1 MPTNKNVFS
10 TLCLYFVLS
19 LFSPFSVANDK
30 NDNKVV
36 VSTLEST
43 DDVSFIVPSFP
54 TLDDLF
60 FYADETLSRYPNRV
74 LSAFSKYQ
82 AERSSDQLVPLFYFR
97 LAEIY
102 QQLEKTNALNVLLGF
117 LAKKDLSREDQLTL
131 VRHQAAYFSAV
142 GDNYQAISLIK
153 SQIDKLDSSNKKW
166 LAQLSM
172 DLAKLFALTGL
183 NSEYQ
188 QWLTNAKTQA
198 LALDDVAFQ
207 LGFFNELVKFLTDHG
222 AYQAAMEANEQAIS
236 VAKSAK
242 LTMLL
247 SQLEVEKAE
256 LLVKQNQLKDAAGI
270 LENLYRS
277 GVRQRDMLTQFRALT
292 RLTSI
297 YLKLDQSAEAKRM
310 LNAAKS
316 MSNKIYLNSELTF
329 FNLVQV
335 EMWVHE
341 KQYSKALEQ
350 VALIDPSQLEQ
361 YFAYWPVTKAI
372 WENNKAS
379 LVEVNNP
386 IEQSLGALKSQWQ
399 EAQSRTYQYFSK
411 QIDSIKL
418 DVAQQQAEYE
428 ARLTKQQQTH
438 EQAQNKLLNQTR
450 LFALIAFLL
459 FVLIVVVWFKNH
471 KKQPTEIIQSFTLF
485 AKWFND
491 EKQRCRQLHV
501 IKFDFDKFRM
511 LNIHYGYHTAEQ
523 IVRDAVMDILSV
535 TQYST
540 PCLQLS
546 VDKFVLLV
554 SNFTDEQAVTLT
566 KRLKAQLGIFSTN
579 YSRGRVSLTASF
591 ALTRVEKEDALVTAL
606 DRVEQEITR
615 IKQMGGNRAHA
626 VIKQ

>member
-10 TLCLYFVLS
+10 TLSLYLVLS
-19 LFSPFSVANDK
+19 LFSAFSAADDK

-43 DDVSFIVPSFP
+43 DDVSFIVPSFL

-82 AERSSDQLVPLFYFR
+82 AERSSEQLVPLFYFR

-131 VRHQAAYFSAV
+131 VRHQAVYFSAV

-166 LAQLSM
+166 LAQLSL

-188 QWLTNAKTQA
+188 QWLTNAKSHA
-198 LALDDVAFQ
+198 LALEDVAFQ
-207 LGFFNELVKFLTDHG
+207 LGFFNELVKFLTDQG

-297 YLKLDQSAEAKRM
+297 YLKLEQLAEAKRM

-418 DVAQQQAEYE
+418 DVEQQKAEYE

-450 LFALIAFLL
+450 LFALVAFLL

-485 AKWFND
+485 ARWFND